1 MTSSRREL
9 TVGFSGIAQIVVFVD
24 KPAAAASFWAE
35 LFDARHRL
43 ADGGALVELDF
54 AELFFHP
61 VDREKTAS
69 GEEKNPRG
77 ASTVVYLAVEEL
89 EAARERLLA
98 AGCEAWRGPIEIED
112 GRRICQVRDPF
123 GTVWGLDGP

>member
-1 MTSSRREL
+1 M
-9 TVGFSGIAQIVVFVD
+9 TVGVRGIAQIVVFVEEP
-24 KPAAAASFWAE
+24 PAAARFWAE
-35 LFDARHRL
+35 ALDAQHRL
-43 ADGGALVELDF
+43 ADGGALVELAF

-61 VDREKTAS
+61 ADQERTPW

-77 ASTVVYLAVEEL
+77 GSTVVYLAVDDLNET
-89 EAARERLLA
+89 RERLLA
-98 AGCEAWRGPIEIED
+98 VGCEPWRGPIEIED

>member
-1 MTSSRREL
+1 MPLGARG
-9 TVGFSGIAQIVVFVD
+9 VAQIVVFVD
-24 KPAAAASFWAE
+24 DPSAAARFWA
-35 LFDARHRL
+35 DALGLPSRP

-61 VDREKTAS
+61 VDREMTSS

-77 ASTVVYLAVEEL
+77 ASTVAYLAVEDL
-89 EAARERLLA
+89 AAARSALIA
-98 AGCEAWRGPIEIED
+98 AGCEPWRGPIEIEP